1 MTTFLYLDKSIPK
14 ESGANSRVIKNGAEW
29 LSPDNLEIALIK
41 EYSKYVKLTAI
52 DPIVRKN
59 SSENLFIGEVP
70 FLIPNEKALSIFLV
84 NGIGDGSYVEKG
96 SIVYTD
102 TAQENLLSF
111 IVEIIQKNIS
121 HILKRITLAPNG
133 VANNPPPRT
142 TMPSY
147 CTMPIIYSRA

>member
-96 SIVYTD
+96 SIV
-102 TAQENLLSF
+102 
-111 IVEIIQKNIS
+111 
-121 HILKRITLAPNG
+121 
-133 VANNPPPRT
+133 
-142 TMPSY
+142 
-147 CTMPIIYSRA
+147 